1 MRNLLI
7 KKVTDVLMGFAL
19 LYWALVLYVFS
30 LFAVIFFAVLGDFTS
45 CKRCFIDGHVGTFDA
60 LVDAGR
66 ITVRGL
72 DYVVSQH

>member
-45 CKRCFIDGHVGTFDA
+45 CKRCLVDGHIGTFDA